1 MINNLDK
8 SIRPDL
14 AVTYGWL
21 QMLNMKSLKKNNPF
35 LFNFLRDAAMFR
47 HAALVYGT
55 MGINDKS
62 HREMYEHMKVVDK
75 IYGKI

>member
-1 MINNLDK
+1 M
-8 SIRPDL
+8 RPDL
-14 AVTYGWL
+14 AMTYGWL
-21 QMLNMKSLKKNNPF
+21 EMLNMKSIKKDAPF
-35 LFNFLRDAAMFR
+35 LYGFLRDAAMIR

-55 MGINDKS
+55 MGVNDKA